1 VVWKHTAPPFYLK
14 GQKMNIEL
22 LDDQYNLVESSSYPN
37 YAKFP
42 FDKFNPVQSRIFEI
56 FKDDC
61 NIIIAAQTS
70 AGKTVCAEMFMA
82 QELRERGGKA
92 MYLAPLRALAK
103 EKIDD
108 WTQENHHFS
117 DLNLS
122 ICTGDYRLTEKRK
135 EELKNSNIIVMTS
148 EMLNS
153 RCRNYKSESND
164 WLKEIKT
171 IVIDEFHLLTVP
183 SRGDHL
189 ECGLMK
195 LTQISPDC
203 RIIALSATMP
213 NVQQIAQWLEFMTK
227 RKTYLFKS
235 NYRPCP
241 LSIHYEEYEDE
252 GTYEM
257 NEESKIDLAID
268 ILRKNPQDKFLIF
281 THTKNTGEKIKKQL
295 STFGVEAEFH
305 NADLEAKKRHEVEHR
320 FKTGQ
325 LRAIVATST
334 LAWGLN
340 LPARRVIIAGV
351 HRGVTEVDTYDIF
364 QMAGRAGR
372 PGYDPRGDV
381 HILLPKNK
389 FDYHIDRLST
399 PTEITSQLLTHVGN
413 ADNPHYKTLAFHLV
427 SEIHHGQIK
436 TIEDIHTWY
445 ERSLAYFQSLDLD
458 DSIVDK
464 TIELLLQVGAIKETD
479 GVYEATMIGKISS
492 MFYYSPFD
500 VADLRRNFKIIFA
513 NNLQSND
520 MSVSYALGN
529 VDSIRMGFVTRSE
542 KEEMED
548 YANSI
553 NKCFSGCLESS
564 IKGGYAYF
572 CLLRGMD
579 MGPFNSLG
587 RSLQMDFERTRSVLA
602 ALDSMGAKWNKK
614 DFFQNLSLRIA
625 YGVREELVEFC
636 KIPNIGRVR
645 AERLYS
651 AGFRSPKDLLSNL
664 EKTKSILNM
673 KEEKIKEIVDHI
685 N

>member
-1 VVWKHTAPPFYLK
+1 MIDFL
-14 GQKMNIEL
+14 E
-22 LDDQYNLVESSSYPN
+22 DSCNLIDSKEYPI
-37 YAKFP
+37 YANFS
-42 FDKFNPVQSRIFEI
+42 FEKFNPVQSTIFNI
-56 FKDDC
+56 FRDDC
-61 NIIIAAQTS
+61 NVVIAAQTS

-82 QELRERGGKA
+82 QEIRERGGKA

-108 WTQENHHFS
+108 WTESSHHFS

-135 EELKNSNIIVMTS
+135 EELKNSNVIVMTS

-153 RCRNYKSESND
+153 RCRNYKAESND
-164 WLKEIKT
+164 WLKEVNT

-183 SRGDHL
+183 GRGDHL

-195 LTQISPDC
+195 FTKISPNC

-213 NVQQIAQWLEFMTK
+213 NVQKITEWLEFITK

-241 LSIHYEEYEDE
+241 LSIHYEEYDDE

-257 NEESKIDLAID
+257 NEESKIDAAID
-268 ILRKNPQDKFLIF
+268 ILRKHPEDKFLIF
-281 THTKNTGEKIKKQL
+281 THTKNTGDKIKKQL
-295 STFGVEAEFH
+295 VQFGIDVEFH
-305 NADLEAKKRHEVEHR
+305 NADLESKKRHEVEKK

-340 LPARRVIIAGV
+340 LPARRVIITGV
-351 HRGVTEVDTYDIF
+351 HRGVNEVETYDIF

-381 HILLPKNK
+381 YILLPKK
-389 FDYHIDRLST
+389 KYDYHIDRLSV
-399 PTEITSQLLTHVGN
+399 PKDITSQLLTHIGD

-427 SEIHHGQIK
+427 SEIHHGEIK
-436 TIEDIHTWY
+436 TIEDIYAWY
-445 ERSLAYFQSLDLD
+445 QRSLAYFQSMDLD
-458 DSIVDK
+458 ESIIDK
-464 TIELLLQVGAIKETD
+464 TLELLLQVGAIKENN
-479 GVYEATMIGKISS
+479 GIYEVTIIGKISS

-500 VADLRRNFKIIFA
+500 VADLRRNFRAIFS
-513 NNLQSND
+513 NNLENND
-520 MSVSYALGN
+520 LSVSYALGN
-529 VDSIRMGFVTRSE
+529 VDSIRMNFVTKQE

-548 YANSI
+548 YSNALSR
-553 NKCFSGCLESS
+553 CFSGCSDSS
-564 IKGGYAYF
+564 IKGGFAYF
-572 CLLRGMD
+572 CLLEGSD
-579 MGPFNSLG
+579 LGPLNSLG
-587 RSLQMDFERTRSVLA
+587 RGLQSDFDRTKSVLI
-602 ALDSMGAKWNKK
+602 ALDAMGCKWNKK
-614 DFFQNLSLRIA
+614 DFFEVLSLRVA
-625 YGVREELVEFC
+625 YGVRKELVEFC

-651 AGFRSPKDLLSNL
+651 AGFRHPKELKSNFD
-664 EKTKSILNM
+664 KVQKILNM
-673 KEEKIKEIVDHI
+673 KEEKIKEIISFVD
-685 N
+685 